1 MSVHLLL
8 YIAYIYMYLCIHL
21 YVYVYI
27 YMDMDIYTY
36 LYTFTKSLLSFLT
49 MWLSQIHAD
58 FTLSKVLLYIY
69 F

>member
-1 MSVHLLL
+1 
-8 YIAYIYMYLCIHL
+8 MYLCIHL